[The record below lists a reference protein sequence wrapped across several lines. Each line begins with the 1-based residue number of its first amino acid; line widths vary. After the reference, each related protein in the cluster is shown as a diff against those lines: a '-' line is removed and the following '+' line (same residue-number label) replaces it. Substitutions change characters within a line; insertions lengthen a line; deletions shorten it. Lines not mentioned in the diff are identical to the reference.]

1 MISQSVLRTAAC
13 ACLLLFVVSV
23 SGPVLAECDASLP
36 QLVGFDFDPS
46 VVDVTAG
53 PGGVTCDM
61 TLTDTFSGVGEAVC
75 IFRAPGLTQS
85 LSCTTGTPSVGDRN
99 NGTFSCTIDVPQY
112 VESGVWRAWV
122 EATDLAGNLI
132 VVTDFEIE
140 LFLMAPVNLSVT
152 STSDV
157 TAPTLTAFD
166 FNTKTPDVS
175 AGPVDVNCSMILT
188 DALAGVSRASCF
200 LENPVDGSGY
210 ACITFAPA
218 SGDRNNGTFSCDVT
232 VPQYALDGSWTANVL
247 AWDGVGNLA
256 AFDAPTLRGL
266 GFPTDLTV
274 TSDPVDST
282 PPVVT
287 NFDFNPKSVDTTS
300 AAAVVACT
308 VDVSDD
314 LSGVDHVVCGF
325 NSPSFIQSQSCLAQ
339 IPTAGT
345 PSNGTYSCSVVIP
358 QSSEGGIWQAELE
371 IHDRVGNLLQTDS
384 LTLATAG
391 FPTELDVACDGGSSP
406 SFSIRFPSKT
416 SMVWDPVTDA
426 FLYNIYRGDFSG
438 LIDAILDGAPDG
450 GYGSC
455 QNANDPNPTDTTY
468 LDAENPLPGEGFH
481 YLVSY
486 MLISGEAGLGTRSD
500 GASRVAQTPCP

>member
-1 MISQSVLRTAAC
+1 
-13 ACLLLFVVSV
+13 
-23 SGPVLAECDASLP
+23 
-36 QLVGFDFDPS
+36 
-46 VVDVTAG
+46 
-53 PGGVTCDM
+53 
-61 TLTDTFSGVGEAVC
+61 
-75 IFRAPGLTQS
+75 
-85 LSCTTGTPSVGDRN
+85 
-99 NGTFSCTIDVPQY
+99 
-112 VESGVWRAWV
+112 
-122 EATDLAGNLI
+122 
-132 VVTDFEIE
+132 
-140 LFLMAPVNLSVT
+140 MAPVNLSVT

-438 LIDAILDGAPDG
+438 LIDAILDGSPDG

-468 LDAENPLPGEGFH
+468 LGAENPLPGEGFH

-500 GASRVAQTPCP
+500 GASRVAQTPCGLNAGDLPLAGCDLLEEDPLGSAVRTDAVDRPEGPEVSPVLDACEHAQHRPEVLQRNRIDIGTDPFQRRGCKARAGGGAVAAFDCRDEGSPGRFRRSEARTRRP